1 VKTALAV
8 AASLSLASLARAEAP
23 ANIVAARVETRDAS
37 SGLRAAIAAAG
48 AGTAVWI
55 GYAVETSSKDGSACC
70 WSSHR
75 DAGSCCGGCR
85 LEGTRGDD
93 SFDVTRTDA
102 AAPEGPR
109 RVHVLL
115 RVERGSISRIRAFS
129 QDCAIDV
136 KPLAFVWLDGVTGA
150 DSVAYL
156 GSLLDSDRDDARE
169 RDLPDGPLMALSM
182 HKEPGAVD
190 VMIRTAKRHPVA
202 RVRSQSLFWLAQT
215 AQRRAGDAIRGAIDD
230 DPETEV
236 KKQAVFALS
245 QLPADEAVPHLMRLA
260 RAHANVEVKKQAMF
274 WLGQSGDPR
283 ALSFFEDVLTK

>member
-1 VKTALAV
+1 VTTALAV
-8 AASLSLASLARAEAP
+8 ALSLSLASLARAEAP
-23 ANIVAARVETRDAS
+23 TNLSAARVETRDGS
-37 SGLRAAIAAAG
+37 SGLRAAIAAASA
-48 AGTAVWI
+48 AGPIWV
-55 GYAVETSSKDGSACC
+55 GYAVETSSRDGSACC

-75 DAGSCCGGCR
+75 DAGACCGGCR
-85 LEGTRGDD
+85 LEGKRGDD
-93 SFDVTRTDA
+93 AFNVSRTSTA
-102 AAPEGPR
+102 LEGPR
-109 RVHVLL
+109 RLHVLL
-115 RVERGSISRIRAFS
+115 RVERGSISKIRAFS

-156 GSLLDSDRDDARE
+156 GGLLDADRDDARE

-182 HKEPGAVD
+182 HAEPRALD

-245 QLPADEAVPHLMRLA
+245 QLPADEAVPHLLRLA

>member
-1 VKTALAV
+1 VKTATAV
-8 AASLSLASLARAEAP
+8 LLSCSFAPLARAEAP
-23 ANIVAARVETRDAS
+23 AIVQAARVETRDGS
-37 SGLRAAIAAAG
+37 SGLRAAIASAG
-48 AGTAVWI
+48 ASGPLWI
-55 GYAVETSSKDGSACC
+55 GYAVETSSTDGSACC

-75 DAGSCCGGCR
+75 DAGSCCSGCR
-85 LEGTRGDD
+85 LEGKRGDD
-93 SFDVTRTDA
+93 SFNIGRTSA
-102 AAPEGPR
+102 VLEGPR
-109 RVHVLL
+109 RLHVLL
-115 RVERGSISRIRAFS
+115 RVERGRIQRIRAFS

-136 KPLAFVWLDGVTGA
+136 KPLAFVWLDGVAGA
-150 DSVAYL
+150 DSVEYL
-156 GSLLDSDRDDARE
+156 GGLLDADRDDARE

-190 VMIRTAKRHPVA
+190 AMIRTAKRHPVA

-260 RAHANVEVKKQAMF
+260 RAHKNVEVRKQAMF
-274 WLGQSGDPR
+274 WLGQSEDPR
-283 ALSFFEDVLTK
+283 ALAFFEDVLTK

>member
-1 VKTALAV
+1 MKTALA
-8 AASLSLASLARAEAP
+8 AAVSLSLACLARAEAP
-23 ANIVAARVETRDAS
+23 ANVVAARVETRDGS
-37 SGLRAAIAAAG
+37 SGLRAAIAAASA
-48 AGTAVWI
+48 AGPLWI

-75 DAGSCCGGCR
+75 DAGACCGGCR
-85 LEGTRGDD
+85 LEGKRGDD
-93 SFDVTRTDA
+93 SFDVSRSSTVL
-102 AAPEGPR
+102 EGPR
-109 RVHVLL
+109 RLHVLL
-115 RVERGSISRIRAFS
+115 RVERGSVQRIRAFS

-136 KPLAFVWLDGVTGA
+136 KPLAFVWLDGVAST

-156 GSLLDSDRDDARE
+156 GGLLDADRDDARE

-182 HKEPGAVD
+182 HAEPRAVD

-283 ALSFFEDVLTK
+283 ALAFFDDVLSK

>member
-1 VKTALAV
+1 VKDALAV
-8 AASLSLASLARAEAP
+8 AVVLSLASLARAEAP
-23 ANIVAARVETRDAS
+23 ANLSAARVETRDGS
-37 SGLRAAIAAAG
+37 SGLRAAVASASASG
-48 AGTAVWI
+48 AVWV
-55 GYAVETSSKDGSACC
+55 GYAVETASQHGSACC

-75 DAGSCCGGCR
+75 DAGSCCSGCR
-85 LEGTRGDD
+85 LEGKRGDD
-93 SFDVTRTDA
+93 SFNIGRTS
-102 AAPEGPR
+102 APLEGPR
-109 RVHVLL
+109 RLHVLL
-115 RVERGSISRIRAFS
+115 RVERGRIQRLRAFS

-156 GSLLDSDRDDARE
+156 GALLDADRDEARE

-260 RAHANVEVKKQAMF
+260 RAHANVEVRKQAMF
-274 WLGQSGDPR
+274 WLGQTGDPR
-283 ALSFFEDVLTK
+283 ALAFFEDVLTR

>member
-1 VKTALAV
+1 MRATFAAAV
-8 AASLSLASLARAEAP
+8 ALSLASLARAEAP
-23 ANIVAARVETRDAS
+23 ANISAARVETRDGS
-37 SGLRAAIAAAG
+37 SGLRAAIGAASAAG
-48 AGTAVWI
+48 PVWV
-55 GYAVETSSKDGSACC
+55 GYAVETSSTDGSACC

-85 LEGTRGDD
+85 LEGKRGDD
-93 SFDVTRTDA
+93 SFNVSRSSTA
-102 AAPEGPR
+102 LEGPR
-109 RVHVLL
+109 RLHVLL
-115 RVERGSISRIRAFS
+115 RVERGRVQRLRAFS

-156 GSLLDSDRDDARE
+156 GALLDGDRDDARE

-182 HKEPGAVD
+182 HAEPGAVD

-230 DPETEV
+230 DPETDV

-245 QLPADEAVPHLMRLA
+245 QLPADEAIPHLMRLA
-260 RAHANVEVKKQAMF
+260 RAHANVEVRKQAMF
-274 WLGQSGDPR
+274 WLGQTEDPR
-283 ALSFFEDVLTK
+283 ALAFFEEVLTK

>member
-1 VKTALAV
+1 VKTAAAV
-8 AASLSLASLARAEAP
+8 AVALSLASLARAEAP
-23 ANIVAARVETRDAS
+23 ANVSAARVEARDGS
-37 SGLRAAIAAAG
+37 PGLRAALGAASAAG
-48 AGTAVWI
+48 PVWV
-55 GYAVETSSKDGSACC
+55 GYAVESSSTDEGACC
-70 WSSHR
+70 WGSHR
-75 DAGSCCGGCR
+75 NAGTCCRGCR
-85 LEGTRGDD
+85 LEGKDGDD
-93 SFDVTRTDA
+93 SFNVSRTST
-102 AAPEGPR
+102 PLEGPR
-109 RVHVLL
+109 RLHVLL
-115 RVERGSISRIRAFS
+115 RVERGRVQRVRAFS

-156 GSLLDSDRDDARE
+156 GALLDADRDDARE

-182 HKEPGAVD
+182 HREPAAVD

-260 RAHANVEVKKQAMF
+260 RAHANVEVRKQAMF
-274 WLGQSGDPR
+274 WLGQTGDPR
-283 ALSFFEDVLTK
+283 ALAFFEDVLTK

>member
-8 AASLSLASLARAEAP
+8 AVSLSLASLARAEAP
-23 ANIVAARVETRDAS
+23 TNIVASRVETRDGAP
-37 SGLRAAIAAAG
+37 GLRAAIGTASAAG
-48 AGTAVWI
+48 PVWI
-55 GYAVETSSKDGSACC
+55 GYGVETSSTDGSACC

-85 LEGTRGDD
+85 LEGKRGDD
-93 SFDVTRTDA
+93 SFNVTRTSTA
-102 AAPEGPR
+102 LEGPR
-109 RVHVLL
+109 RLHVLL
-115 RVERGSISRIRAFS
+115 RVERGSVQRIRAFS

-156 GSLLDSDRDDARE
+156 GALLDGDRDDARE

-182 HKEPGAVD
+182 HAEPGAID
-190 VMIRTAKRHPVA
+190 VMIRAAKRHPVA
-202 RVRSQSLFWLAQT
+202 RVRGQSLFWLAQT

-230 DPETEV
+230 DPETAV

-245 QLPADEAVPHLMRLA
+245 QLPADEAIPHLMRLA
-260 RAHANVEVKKQAMF
+260 RAHANVEVRKQAMF
-274 WLGQSGDPR
+274 WLGQSEDPR
-283 ALSFFEDVLTK
+283 ALAFFEDVLTQ